1 MGVDGGRLGSNAG
14 TNHAFGRGSNST
26 EERVHLGGFCLGLLV
41 DNRIR
46 IRRASCSPRKLLP
59 GQNWPRAIE
68 TQYIDLSPYWAR
80 EILRLVAMMR
90 CQVARRR
97 PGTIELHLRIR
108 YENSGLRD
116 CGRKAQFRE
125 NGAYSG

>member
-1 MGVDGGRLGSNAG
+1 MDVDGGRLGSNAG

-46 IRRASCSPRKLLP
+46 IRRASYSPRKRLP

-68 TQYIDLSPYWAR
+68 TQYIGCGAR
-80 EILRLVAMMR
+80 WPGA
-90 CQVARRR
+90 ARYN
-97 PGTIELHLRIR
+97 RIAF
-108 YENSGLRD
+108 ENPV
-116 CGRKAQFRE
+116 
-125 NGAYSG
+125 